1 MVTPAHRTC
10 LLGLSPGLNL
20 ACCLSFG
27 SPASSVM
34 ANPGLGVVGGRAVK
48 KRSRWPTAWGGARC
62 WVGLR
67 HDQALGLSRAGA
79 PGVEC
84 GVAWKRAVGLW
95 TSFLASALHVA
106 GARPVKAED
115 SAWGRVRDGGTVTLR
130 GGGQSLSPHH
140 PHRLLGAGL
149 PAEVT
154 ARQLLTQPLRS
165 LRGNSPGGLSAH
177 GLGCPQGQGC
187 HMAAP

>member
-1 MVTPAHRTC
+1 M
-10 LLGLSPGLNL
+10 
-20 ACCLSFG
+20 
-27 SPASSVM
+27 
-34 ANPGLGVVGGRAVK
+34 
-48 KRSRWPTAWGGARC
+48 
-62 WVGLR
+62 GLR

-79 PGVEC
+79 PGVEW

-140 PHRLLGAGL
+140 PHRLPWAGL